1 MQVKEKPVSK
11 CTSTRKRRKRLFVLL
26 AVLSVL
32 VCIAALTAG
41 VVLSVQNAARL
52 AEKEKQI
59 AALQEQLD
67 SEKGKNDTLGKE
79 NDALKGKVESLEKE
93 NDALKT
99 AISKKDGVYPAAA
112 YEGKKLV
119 ALTFDDGPG

>member
-11 CTSTRKRRKRLFVLL
+11 CTNTRKRRKRLLVLL

-67 SEKGKNDTLGKE
+67 SEKGKNE
-79 NDALKGKVESLEKE
+79 NIQVSRDIKRFVS
-93 NDALKT
+93 
-99 AISKKDGVYPAAA
+99 IKDFF
-112 YEGKKLV
+112 L
-119 ALTFDDGPG
+119 LF